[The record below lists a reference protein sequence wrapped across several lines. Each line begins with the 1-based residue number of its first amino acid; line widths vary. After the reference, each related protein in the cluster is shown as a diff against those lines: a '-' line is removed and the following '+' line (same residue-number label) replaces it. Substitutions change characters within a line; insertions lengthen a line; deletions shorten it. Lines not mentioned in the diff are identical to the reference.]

1 MEFPQPQR
9 SWLVRTTAEDR
20 PPPLDPE
27 SMAVLREMYDGWE
40 RAKEE
45 RDKEAERQAARK
57 LAEPTG

>member
-27 SMAVLREMYDGWE
+27 SKAVLREMYDGWE
-40 RAKEE
+40 RV
-45 RDKEAERQAARK
+45 KEAERQAARK
-57 LAEPTG
+57 LAETDLTS